1 MSLYDVMGFMTF
13 LVACAAAAA
22 PGMRFTPGDWYARL
36 DKPRWTPP
44 DRVFAPVWT
53 VLYFL
58 IAVSGWLF
66 WSAGAESDRRDEAR
80 SLLPL
85 VLFMVQLALN
95 ALWPVLFFGLRLPG
109 YAFAGILLLW
119 CAILATILLFAPLQP
134 VAAWLLVPY
143 LLWVTFAAALNFSI
157 WRRSLARR
165 VQRPPGGWNL

>member
-1 MSLYDVMGFMTF
+1 MSLHDVMGFMTF

-44 DRVFAPVWT
+44 DRMFAPVWT

-58 IAVSGWLF
+58 IAISGWLF
-66 WSAGAESDRRDEAR
+66 WSAGAEGDRRDEAR

-85 VLFMVQLALN
+85 VVFMVQLVLN
-95 ALWPVLFFGLRLPG
+95 ALWPVLFFALRLPG

-119 CAILATILLFAPLQP
+119 CAIVATILLFAPLQP

-157 WRRSLARR
+157 WRRSRARR
-165 VQRPPGGWNL
+165 GQRLHGGWNL